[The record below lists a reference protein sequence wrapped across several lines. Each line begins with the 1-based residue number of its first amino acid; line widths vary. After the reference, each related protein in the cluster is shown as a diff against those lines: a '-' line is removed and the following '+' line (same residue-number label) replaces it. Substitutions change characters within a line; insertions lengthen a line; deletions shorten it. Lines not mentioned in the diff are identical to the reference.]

1 MLEKGVLWLWDIRVF
16 AVFCLLLH
24 VTPSLASGPVSY
36 RELRYQNV
44 VGQTD
49 WFTCGPAAV
58 ATLLRYYFGRTE
70 VDEARVLAL
79 ALEALQKTEGEV
91 RQVGINAL
99 ALRQAMRALG
109 LENRGFRLSL
119 EQLADYFARGG
130 LPIIL
135 HTTLPESHYV
145 VAVGIVQGQ
154 VLLADPSWGQR
165 LLPLEGLA
173 SEKGFSGVALV
184 PLPGEKEVLEVQQR
198 QAQALGWAVSRLG
211 SLRGLMGRQP

>member
-1 MLEKGVLWLWDIRVF
+1 MYREALHLPALR
-16 AVFCLLLH
+16 LLTALIFYLLA
-24 VTPSLASGPVSY
+24 TPTLASGPTPY

-109 LENRGFRLSL
+109 LESRGFRLSL

-130 LPIIL
+130 LPLIL
-135 HTTLPESHYV
+135 HTTLPEPHYV